1 MLLRVSAKFHRQ
13 FSGVI
18 GKGDSPVRPF
28 PQTWNLDLL
37 SHGRSQLLVLASEE
51 HSLFSVLIPSD
62 RCRNLERFQA
72 PFRERLLQL
81 FENIRLWDH
90 PDLNQFTY
98 SGRTDRRIIGSQ
110 NDLLYMTRQ
119 LLEDSEKPASAE
131 TLRGVEEELN
141 STPMSYLQM
150 DSPMHA
156 LRGEM
161 ERLTQQCSG
170 RRVRRSVSSPAL
182 LARRR

>member
-13 FSGVI
+13 FSCSL

-37 SHGRSQLLVLASEE
+37 DHSRRKLLILASEE
-51 HSLFSVLIPSD
+51 HSLFSVLISSD
-62 RCRNLERFQA
+62 SSRNLECFQNL
-72 PFRERLLQL
+72 FRERLLQL

-90 PDLNQFTY
+90 PDLNQVTF

-110 NDLLYMTRQ
+110 NDLLFMTRQ
-119 LLEDSEKPASAE
+119 VLEDSEKLASPEALRRAE
-131 TLRGVEEELN
+131 EDLN

-150 DSPMHA
+150 DSPVHA
-156 LRGEM
+156 LRREM
-161 ERLTQQCSG
+161 EKLTQQCSG
-170 RRVRRSVSSPAL
+170 RRVRRSVSSPTPSV
-182 LARRR
+182 RRR